1 MLATRTRSSGFRL
14 PSTRRFLLWM
24 FRTLVVLVLLLLL
37 LLGVRDVVRGV
48 IASPARLGQAPPTP
62 PLQSGYPRDAA
73 QAFATR
79 FALAYETYD
88 SSNQD
93 ARKTALHPYLADGA
107 DASLGWNGL
116 GKQTATLAVPSG
128 IQVQDRHTATV
139 DLAILVTNG
148 RWIYLAVPVFA
159 DSNGQLVVPGPPA
172 LLPAPQKASAPALP
186 ADPGD
191 TQLSDQLQPNLQT
204 FFVAY
209 AASSQNELTYYAAPG
224 ASFHGLDG
232 SVKFGSLTMLHLD
245 TGGGTRR
252 ALVRVQWVDPVSNAG
267 LAQDYRLT
275 LQLVGGQWHVAA
287 LAPAGI

>member
-1 MLATRTRSSGFRL
+1 MLEARRRPSGFRL
-14 PSTRRFLLWM
+14 PSARRFLLWA

-48 IASPARLGQAPPTP
+48 ITAPARTGQPPASPAP
-62 PLQSGYPRDAA
+62 QSEFPRDAA

-88 SSNQD
+88 ASNQD
-93 ARKTALHPYLADGA
+93 ARKNALQPYLADGA
-107 DASLGWNGL
+107 DASLGWNGI
-116 GKQTATLAVPSG
+116 GKQTATLALPSG
-128 IQVQDRHTATV
+128 IDVRDRHTATV
-139 DLAILVTNG
+139 DLAVLVNNG

-159 DSNGQLVVPGPPA
+159 DSNGQLVVPGTPA
-172 LLPAPQKASAPALP
+172 ILPAPQKASAPAPP

-191 TQLSDQLQPNLQT
+191 TQLSGQLEPNLRT
-204 FFVAY
+204 FFQAY

-224 ASFHGLDG
+224 ATLHGLDG

-245 TGGGTRR
+245 TGGSTRQ
-252 ALVRVQWVDPVSNAG
+252 ALVRVQWVDPASNAG

-287 LAPAGI
+287 VAPAGI